1 MDNGDGSGGSF
12 GGSAPT
18 CQRKFLEVY
27 RILLQ
32 SSTFITAV
40 CGALDAIANG
50 MISYS
55 TDMTAPYS
63 VGTVATYT
71 CNSGYELSTTGDEM
85 RTCMDNGDGSGSSF
99 GGSAPTCQRN
109 LLVDYLSYI
118 H

>member
-1 MDNGDGSGGSF
+1 MQGMN
-12 GGSAPT
+12 
-18 CQRKFLEVY
+18 
-27 RILLQ
+27 LLP

-40 CGALDAIANG
+40 CSALDAIANG

-63 VGTVATYT
+63 VGTVATYS

-99 GGSAPTCQRN
+99 GGSAPTCQRKFLILN
-109 LLVDYLSYI
+109 VI
-118 H
+118 C

>member
-1 MDNGDGSGGSF
+1 MVLLLGEMLHLVIVSIY
-12 GGSAPT
+12 
-18 CQRKFLEVY
+18 VY
-27 RILLQ
+27 NIIYKVSSSKYLYILVTD
-32 SSTFITAV
+32 SAV

-85 RTCMDNGDGSGSSF
+85 RTCMDNGDGSGGTF
-99 GGSAPTCQRN
+99 GGTAPTCKRKF
-109 LLVDYLSYI
+109 L
-118 H
+118 